1 MRDTAGLVVDYTAES
16 AINFLNVSE
25 VSSNHPEVLAL
36 RIIDKRYQTS
46 FRYGQLN
53 TPFEYEKVR
62 YVYTESRKLQVAE

>member
-1 MRDTAGLVVDYTAES
+1 VTPLALVVDYTGES
-16 AINFLNVSE
+16 AINFLNVAE
-25 VSSNHPEVLAL
+25 VSSNHPEVWAL
-36 RIIDKRYQTS
+36 RAVDKRYQNS